1 MSKKILSALC
11 LISVCILLLVSC
23 SAKTPDTDDFICEF
37 DTKNK
42 TVSVTGYSGNKD
54 SVVIPETFGKYTVTS
69 IGMGAFADQYDI
81 SEIVLPK
88 TLKIIGP
95 SAFDLCISIK
105 SITLPEGIERI
116 GDAAFSN
123 CRGLTEI
130 TIPKNVSSIGLCVF
144 AGCSSLESIT
154 VDEENSSYRSDS
166 YGALLTKDESVIL
179 RFPSGSLRPSYV
191 MSDKVKTVSSY
202 AFENSK
208 NLKDI
213 TFSPFL
219 EKIEGY
225 AFIGSGV
232 QSAVLGDS
240 LLEIGQFAFSEAS
253 LKSLDLGKNIKS
265 IGDSAFSWCTAL
277 SEVTLPASVTDI
289 GKAAFYM
296 CSSVSRFTVDPN
308 NEHYTSD
315 YSGVLFDKNASV
327 LLHYPLGNTS
337 PEYVIPSSV
346 TKISSHAFSLTLN
359 LKKVTIPDSVAEIEK
374 EAFAYCA
381 NLSDVVYDGTRP
393 ESISEDAFKMK

>member
-1 MSKKILSALC
+1 MSKRVLTAIF
-11 LISVCILLLVSC
+11 LISVGIILLVGC
-23 SAKTPDTDDFICEF
+23 SVKPPDTDDFICEF
-37 DTKNK
+37 DTKTK
-42 TVSVTGYSGNKD
+42 TASVTGYSGNKD
-54 SVVIPETFGKYTVTS
+54 SVIIPETFGKYTVTS

-88 TLKIIGP
+88 TLKSIGP

-105 SITLPEGIERI
+105 SITLPEGLESI

-123 CRGLTEI
+123 CRGLIEI
-130 TIPKNVSSIGLCVF
+130 NIPKNVSSIGLCVF
-144 AGCSSLESIT
+144 AGCSSLEAIT
-154 VDEENSSYRSDS
+154 VDNENTAYLSDS

-208 NLKDI
+208 NLKDV

-232 QSAVLGDS
+232 QSAVLGNS
-240 LLEIGQFAFSEAS
+240 LLEIGQFSFSESS
-253 LKSLDLGKNIKS
+253 LRSLDLGKSIKI

-289 GKAAFYM
+289 GRAAFYM
-296 CSSVSRFTVDPN
+296 CSSVSRFSVDN
-308 NEHYTSD
+308 NNSHYTSD
-315 YSGVLFDKNASV
+315 ASGALFDKNAST

-337 PEYVIPSSV
+337 PEYAVPSSV

-359 LKKVTIPDSVAEIEK
+359 LKRVTIPDSVDVIEK

-381 NLSDVVYDGTRP
+381 NLSDIVYYGTRP
-393 ESISEDAFKMK
+393 ESIAEDAFKK